1 VQQHGD
7 RIVVSFSWADE
18 LGRRHRW
25 AQTLQIRNG
34 LIVDMQDYRSPQ
46 HGRCRG
52 PLTRRI
58 RLAT

>member
-18 LGRRHRW
+18 SGRRHRW

-46 HGRCRG
+46 HAAVAA
-52 PLTRRI
+52 
-58 RLAT
+58 RLRAAFG